1 MWEGVFCMSDAIFRE
16 RFETLKFTELFEMD
30 DERRIDIQR
39 QIQIL
44 EDNYR
49 TRNQLDFD
57 YTTIESTT
65 HSIEEQIIKEGE

>member
-1 MWEGVFCMSDAIFRE
+1 MSDAIFRE